1 MMAWDTVQK
10 KLQCCGIDGPRNWFE
25 KNETK
30 EGMKLKIFVNLFLKV
45 DFQMSIF
52 ILKAVPASC
61 CRPQYIDRET
71 QNCLNAAPLYM

>member
-30 EGMKLKIFVNLFLKV
+30 EGMKLIFFCKSVFKCGFSNEHIYS
-45 DFQMSIF
+45 Q
-52 ILKAVPASC
+52 SC
-61 CRPQYIDRET
+61 SRKLLPPTIY
-71 QNCLNAAPLYM
+71 